1 MNHRA
6 TRTTALA
13 AAFGLAAGMAAA
25 PVMAQEYGQQQ
36 QQPPQAQ
43 AVQVDEAKINQF
55 VDALAE
61 ISTIRQTVAAELES
75 AEDMEEA
82 QKVQQDAQ
90 QRMVEAVESAGLSVE
105 EYNHIASLM
114 GSDPELAERINSEL
128 EKRS

>member
-6 TRTTALA
+6 TRNTALA
-13 AAFGLAAGMAAA
+13 AAVGLAVGMAAA

-36 QQPPQAQ
+36 QPQAD

-55 VDALAE
+55 VDALVE
-61 ISTIRQTVAAELES
+61 ISTIRQTAAAELES
-75 AEDMEEA
+75 AEGMEEA

-90 QRMVEAVESAGLSVE
+90 QRMLEAVESAGLSVE